1 MDAGELVA
9 LLTMETLPVAAPVT
23 EGSKLT
29 INVAIFPG
37 VSDEGTEIPLA
48 ANPLPVTLTCEMLT
62 EVLPVFVKVTALELL
77 AVPTRILPKFKL
89 LALAESCNVCAV
101 PAPLSAIF
109 ALGVFAA
116 LLRTVTLPVA
126 LPAVSGEKE
135 TASDA
140 L

>member
-9 LLTMETLPVAAPVT
+9 LLTTETLPVAAPVT

-29 INVAIFPG
+29 VKVANCPG
-37 VSDEGTEIPLA
+37 ASDEGAGIPLA
-48 ANPLPVTLTCEMLT
+48 VNPLPVTLTCEMLT

-77 AVPTRILPKFKL
+77 VVPTRIFPKFKL
-89 LALAESCNVCAV
+89 LALGESCNVCAV

-126 LPAVSGEKE
+126 LPPVSGEKE
-135 TASDA
+135 TARDA

>member
-9 LLTMETLPVAAPVT
+9 LLTTETLPVAAPVT

-29 INVAIFPG
+29 INVAICPG
-37 VSDEGTEIPLA
+37 VSDEGTGIPLA
-48 ANPLPVTLTCEMLT
+48 VNPLPVTLTCEMLT

-77 AVPTRILPKFKL
+77 VVPTRIFPKFKL
-89 LALAESCNVCAV
+89 LALAESFNVCAA
-101 PAPLSAIF
+101 PAPMSAIV

-126 LPAVSGEKE
+126 LPVVSGEKE
-135 TASDA
+135 TARDA